1 MIRRN
6 GGRFWVAGYIGE
18 FTENLAKHTVMIS
31 AFLYACYISVRF
43 YKMNMDKT
51 TYLILRNYTN

>member
-31 AFLYACYISVRF
+31 ACLYACYISVRF

-51 TYLILRNYTN
+51 T